1 MPDANNSYKSIIRL
15 TVTGKKP
22 VYYSDST
29 SPLLAVLLEYIA
41 ILNLEDDYN
50 RVRKFVI
57 SYKIDLGLFVPHHG
71 INSKSKHLIEN
82 IEDDLEEQLFSN
94 PAFNEGYQ
102 RDTRLFINLN
112 EEMNFESFKL
122 EYQKRIDEFQYD
134 YRTDKAGYSFLR
146 NLAHIYFQIPYF
158 PDKWRNL
165 DQ

>member
-1 MPDANNSYKSIIRL
+1 M
-15 TVTGKKP
+15 
-22 VYYSDST
+22 
-29 SPLLAVLLEYIA
+29 
-41 ILNLEDDYN
+41 
-50 RVRKFVI
+50 
-57 SYKIDLGLFVPHHG
+57 PHHG
-71 INSKSKHLIEN
+71 INSKSNHLIEN
-82 IEDDLEEQLFSN
+82 TEDDLEVQLFSN